1 MFFFRNQSF
10 CVFWFEL
17 HNLGGIYSFSDGSTI
32 DQKISNV
39 VVIEGN
45 NVTIKCNATGNPP
58 PNITW
63 IKDIS
68 PLVFYQ
74 GESYDIV
81 NIDRNSAG
89 DYTCTAWNGVGEK
102 ANATAAVTVHCKLF
116 FPYNA

>member
-1 MFFFRNQSF
+1 M
-10 CVFWFEL
+10 
-17 HNLGGIYSFSDGSTI
+17 
-32 DQKISNV
+32 

-116 FPYNA
+116 FPCNARLFKIQCILL